1 MRIHK
6 LLKSAFSMA
15 VRWDYI
21 DKNPTAGAT
30 LPTCRSKKRD
40 VWSDDEAIQALNG
53 CDDPTMRLCLYLALG
68 CSLRIGEILGLQ
80 WTNVHMGPDLAA
92 IGEAYIRIDRELKRC
107 SNESIE
113 ALEKVNR
120 SAVIF
125 KFPKVMPKKATT
137 SLVLKAPK
145 TESSNRTIYLPAAV
159 IEQLREARKQ
169 QAYYK
174 ELLGEE
180 YQDFDLVVAQING
193 RPYEHRCIDD
203 KFHKLIESAGLRPV
217 VFHSLR
223 HSSTSLKLKLSRGNV
238 KAVQGDTGHAE
249 SRMVTEVYSRGFD
262 ADRKL
267 IAKEMDSGFFSKVGE
282 EKPDS
287 RNDLMAQLATLVQ
300 ENPELVKELLA
311 KANTTK

>member
-1 MRIHK
+1 
-6 LLKSAFSMA
+6 
-15 VRWDYI
+15 
-21 DKNPTAGAT
+21 
-30 LPTCRSKKRD
+30 
-40 VWSDDEAIQALNG
+40 
-53 CDDPTMRLCLYLALG
+53 
-68 CSLRIGEILGLQ
+68 
-80 WTNVHMGPDLAA
+80 
-92 IGEAYIRIDRELKRC
+92 
-107 SNESIE
+107 
-113 ALEKVNR
+113 
-120 SAVIF
+120 
-125 KFPKVMPKKATT
+125 MPKKATT

-145 TESSNRTIYLPAAV
+145 TESSNRTIYLPLAV
-159 IEQLREARKQ
+159 VEQLREAKNQ
-169 QAYYK
+169 QTYYK
-174 ELLGEE
+174 ELLGAE

-203 KFHKLIESAGLRPV
+203 KFHKLIESTGLRPV

-287 RNDLMAQLATLVQ
+287 GNDLMAQLAALVQ
-300 ENPELVKELLA
+300 KNPELVKELLV